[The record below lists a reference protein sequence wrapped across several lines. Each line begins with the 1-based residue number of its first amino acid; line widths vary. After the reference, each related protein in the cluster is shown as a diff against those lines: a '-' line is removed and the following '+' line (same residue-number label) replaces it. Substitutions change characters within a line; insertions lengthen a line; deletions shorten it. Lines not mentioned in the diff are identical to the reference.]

1 MGISVLDLC
10 CGRGGDLFKWKN
22 QDVVHYVGVDLSQ
35 ALVEEAQ
42 RRYNESLKGGQ
53 NNYGR
58 FKKPP
63 FKAFFMVNDAGPMQ
77 DKNLID

>member
-42 RRYNESLKGGQ
+42 RRYKTEIL
-53 NNYGR
+53 GR